1 VSSPV
6 DLSWDAEGDPK
17 APVIVFAHAL
27 GSDRSIWE
35 HQVEALRASYRVVR
49 VDLRAHG
56 ASPVP
61 PGPYSIEAMAMDVLR
76 VADVAGIR
84 RFRYCGIS
92 LGGLVGLWLAA
103 RRPDRIAALV
113 AANTASKI
121 GTAEG
126 WRARS
131 VAVAEQGLGPLADAI
146 PARWVSP
153 AFATENPARLDR
165 LRRAFVNTD
174 PRGYVACCQAIGETD
189 LTPIL
194 SSIRAPTLV
203 VGGRLDISTPVS
215 DAESLHSRIEGSSLV
230 VLEGA
235 AHLSNLDQAELFTAV
250 VAHFLRARS
259 S

>member
-1 VSSPV
+1 VSCPV
-6 DLSWDAEGDPK
+6 DLSWDAEGDAK
-17 APVIVFAHAL
+17 APVLVFAHAL

-35 HQVEALRASYRVVR
+35 HQVDALKASHRVVR

-56 ASPVP
+56 TSPVP
-61 PGPYSIEAMAMDVLR
+61 PGPYSIEGMAMDVLR
-76 VADVAGIR
+76 VADGAGIQ

-103 RRPDRIAALV
+103 RHPDRVAALV

-131 VAVAEQGLGPLADAI
+131 VAVAAQGLAPLADAI

-153 AFATENPARLDR
+153 GFAAENPARLDR
-165 LRRAFVNTD
+165 LRRVFASTD
-174 PRGYVACCQAIGETD
+174 PRGYAACCDAIGATD
-189 LTPIL
+189 VTPML

-203 VGGRLDISTPVS
+203 IGGRLDISTPVG

-235 AHLSNLDQAELFTAV
+235 AHLSNLDQAELFTAA
-250 VAHFLRARS
+250 VAQFLGARE
-259 S
+259 